1 MGEERSG
8 FARALDILSRRDQS
22 EGELALKLRRK
33 GVGEEEI
40 ETVVARL
47 RELGYLNDR
56 RLAGRIAESAMADG
70 RMVGP
75 RLSRELLRRGIPRE
89 LAAEAMARAA
99 EGHDPRGAVR
109 EILACKFS
117 RFDPATADAK
127 ETRRVVGWFQRRGY
141 PLSAILEA
149 LRVSIDE

>member
-8 FARALDILSRRDQS
+8 FTRALDILSRRDHS
-22 EGELALKLRRK
+22 EAELALKLRRK

-40 ETVVARL
+40 ESAVSRL

-56 RLAGRIAESAMADG
+56 RLAERIADSALAAG
-70 RMVGP
+70 TMVGP
-75 RLSRELLRRGIPRE
+75 RLSQELHRRGIPRD

-99 EGHDPRGAVR
+99 EGYKPREAVR
-109 EILACKFS
+109 DLLAGKFPS
-117 RFDPATADAK
+117 FASATADAK
-127 ETRRVVGWFQRRGY
+127 EKRRVVGWFQRRGY

-149 LRVSIDE
+149 LRVSADE